1 MSGAE
6 PERGFPTDEYRR
18 RLSALQA
25 GMNAADIGALLLT
38 TEPDIQYVTGFLT
51 RFWASP
57 TRPWF
62 VVVPAGGDPV
72 AVIPS
77 IGAALMAKTW
87 IDDIRSWASPDLN
100 DDGVTLLADTISDLL
115 PGSGRIGLPMGHE
128 THLRMPFADFERVR
142 AAIAPRTV
150 VDATQIVRHVREVK
164 SGAEIGKIRTAC
176 SIADRAFVRVP
187 EFASRSRPLDC
198 IFRDFQIS
206 CLQEGADRVGY
217 LAGGAGP
224 DGYDDVISPAS
235 PALLK
240 VGDIL
245 MLDTGVVHDGY
256 YCDFDRNYA
265 VGQPSDIAR
274 RSYEALIAATESGL
288 AAARPGARASDLHRV
303 MKEAIERAG
312 CVPAS
317 GRFGHGL
324 GIQLT
329 EWPSLIPADQT
340 VLRPGMVLTLEPGVS
355 TSNCRIMVHE
365 ENIAVTETGCELL
378 STPAPA
384 AMTVLQ

>member
-1 MSGAE
+1 MSGSE
-6 PERGFPTDEYRR
+6 PERGFATDEYRR

-25 GMNAADIGALLLT
+25 RMNAADIGALLLT

-51 RFWASP
+51 RFWESP
-57 TRPWF
+57 ARPWF
-62 VVVPAGGDPV
+62 VVVPASGDPV

-87 IDDIRSWASPDLN
+87 IDDIRSWVSPDLT

-128 THLRMPFADFERVR
+128 THLRMPVADFERLK
-142 AAIAPRTV
+142 AAVAPRTV

-164 SGAEIGKIRTAC
+164 SAAEIGKIRTAC
-176 SIADRAFVRVP
+176 SIADRAFARVP
-187 EFASRSRPLDC
+187 GFAGAGRPLDC

-235 PALLK
+235 PTLLK

-274 RSYEALIAATESGL
+274 RSYGTLVAATEAGL

-355 TSNCRIMVHE
+355 TTGGRIMVLE
-365 ENIAVTETGCELL
+365 ENIVVTETGCELL